1 MNKNIFFVW
10 RKDADHCPKPFLQ
23 QPGFLQQAA
32 GAQAARISWFFV
44 RRGGEPSV
52 IKLSKYEGN
61 ILKNEFLANFQI
73 SMAKWSMHRHVADNG
88 LIRSVRSCLKRLRRL
103 LLPWIWWLLKSW
115 KVAKRIFFQLE
126 PPKVKWLNRLPFL
139 LKSAIL
145 TWKSQFSKA
154 MPRLIVKFYFW
165 LSRLKNLWNP
175 LKIWWLDSAF

>member
-1 MNKNIFFVW
+1 MQTTAPSHFYSSLDFSS
-10 RKDADHCPKPFLQ
+10 RLPASRLPESADFLWE
-23 QPGFLQQAA
+23 G
-32 GAQAARISWFFV
+32 
-44 RRGGEPSV
+44 GGEPSV

-73 SMAKWSMHRHVADNG
+73 SMAKWLMHRHVADNG

-103 LLPWIWWLLKSW
+103 LLPWTWWLLKSW

-145 TWKSQFSKA
+145 TWNSQFSKA
-154 MPRLIVKFYFW
+154 MPRLIVKFYFR
-165 LSRLKNLWNP
+165 LTRLKNLWNP